1 MKLSQKTKYIALG
14 VVGTVIAV
22 PLVLRATDAV
32 PLTFR
37 QGDVLS
43 AEVLNSI
50 FSRIN
55 ESTSQLAADDLL
67 GTWTMIQYM
76 PYNGQPGNGSCRT
89 TNSCSISGTTD
100 SSDQL
105 TRTRTGTAEFSKS
118 GSTYIFKTTGNI
130 AVFAAPA
137 SAYNENGNYSVVAET
152 VIFKEGVA
160 QGFFV
165 GRKKSA
171 SQIVLQDMQPA
182 SNSFNLV
189 LLSKRNMV
197 PLPPTELTATVS
209 GSNIVLGW
217 TDKSSDESGF
227 KVQTKTTVRGTWS
240 TLTTTAAGAVTYTAT
255 PGSGNNWY
263 RVLAT
268 NSNGDSI
275 TSNEVLVEVSNTST
289 TTSTTR

>member
-43 AEVLNSI
+43 AEVLNTL
-50 FSRIN
+50 FGRLN
-55 ESTSQLAADDLL
+55 DVQKGFTSNADLVGTWSCTSYTTRSDCTASWVTSSSLLKSLTQTVTISANGTILSVVATDTNPGQCTTHGLNSKTLAADLK
-67 GTWTMIQYM
+67 
-76 PYNGQPGNGSCRT
+76 GNRIALV
-89 TNSCSISGTTD
+89 NSTAGLSGT
-100 SSDQL
+100 
-105 TRTRTGTAEFSKS
+105 
-118 GSTYIFKTTGNI
+118 
-130 AVFAAPA
+130 AVI
-137 SAYNENGNYSVVAET
+137 T
-152 VIFKEGVA
+152 
-160 QGFFV
+160 
-165 GRKKSA
+165 KKSPTEFTLDYA
-171 SQIVLQDMQPA
+171 VNVAGDTFAVCTKQSQPPA
-182 SNSFNLV
+182 
-189 LLSKRNMV
+189 
-197 PLPPTELTATVS
+197 PPTELTATVS

-217 TDKSSDESGF
+217 TDKSSDETGF